1 EEVAIV
7 WGTENLAAEAA
18 RPPAR
23 GAALPLSLAR
33 GHCFGFA
40 PTTAQV
46 LGRFQR
52 ADRFGEAAILMN
64 KFGEGTVITLGARVD
79 QESYLDLIH
88 TLCDLAKIEP
98 LAGGSPDVAVM
109 PRMNPD
115 NSIAAYG
122 VVNLSG
128 EAQMVALPK

>member
-1 EEVAIV
+1 M
-7 WGTENLAAEAA
+7 
-18 RPPAR
+18 
-23 GAALPLSLAR
+23 SLAR

-46 LGRFQR
+46 LGRYQR
-52 ADRFGEAAILMN
+52 ADQFGEAAILMN

-79 QESYLDLIH
+79 GESYLDLIH
-88 TLCDLAKIEP
+88 TLCELAKIER
-98 LAGGSPDVAVM
+98 LAAGSGDVAVM

-122 VVNLSG
+122 VVNSSG
-128 EAQMVALPK
+128 EAQIVALPQGGRDRLSGRDVGAEPAHVVRFPEG